1 MPAIRVN
8 SPSFSFAPCVCLPA
22 TRVDSS
28 QSLHACD
35 LVRALCLMPEIDLRR
50 LQNQP
55 SEARKSSPDRPG
67 TSRSGPERHKSVP
80 SASKERPRASQ
91 KRLKSGQD
99 SPKSSQ
105 ERPKSAPRAPQE
117 PLKIAPRRAESP
129 LRTILRA
136 QSCEKVTFEGDPSCD
151 SVEKCVWND
160 FLSIFASCAQE
171 RMREKPA
178 KTQ

>member
-35 LVRALCLMPEIDLRR
+35 SVRALCLMPEIDLRR

-55 SEARKSSPDRPG
+55 SEAPKSSPDRPG

-91 KRLKSGQD
+91 KRPKSGQD

-105 ERPKSAPRAPQE
+105 ERPKSAPRAP
-117 PLKIAPRRAESP
+117 K
-129 LRTILRA
+129 
-136 QSCEKVTFEGDPSCD
+136 
-151 SVEKCVWND
+151 N
-160 FLSIFASCAQE
+160 AQE
-171 RMREKPA
+171 RPKKIPNQFGFQTLVVFSSAHSQVSQSHPLRFPTNA
-178 KTQ
+178 S